1 MLSCCRI
8 LGMGD
13 FKKFGSGTDPKME
26 QLFAAS
32 RQYQGSSVFLMN
44 PVHDGACAKIIGK
57 LRSVHVT

>member
-13 FKKFGSGTDPKME
+13 FKKFGSSIDPKMA

-32 RQYQGSSVFLMN
+32 HQYQG
-44 PVHDGACAKIIGK
+44 
-57 LRSVHVT
+57 